1 MSDEKATA
9 ATGATPDPSAT
20 LAEQPAD
27 AQPATGDAASQTDTP
42 EDEQLGP
49 PGVKAYEAEKAARRD
64 AEKKAREIAKEKAA
78 LEKQLRDIADKD
90 LDEQTKK
97 DRRLSELETERT
109 VLLQERQR
117 TMVTME
123 VNRLQPKMGLV
134 DVDAASRLLDWDLI
148 EYGDDGKPNNVED
161 LLRDL
166 LRDKPYMGG
175 QRPIPSGSI
184 GATSG
189 TTGAL
194 PPRLTAEE
202 LEAAK
207 TYNMTPERYAALR
220 SVRTVDDWAAT
231 RRSGETKQ

>member
-1 MSDEKATA
+1 MSDETTTA
-9 ATGATPDPSAT
+9 ATGAMPDPGAMPV
-20 LAEQPAD
+20 EQPVVV
-27 AQPATGDAASQTDTP
+27 QPAMGDSEVAEAP

-49 PGVKAYEAEKAARRD
+49 AGVKAYEAEKTARRE
-64 AEKKAREIAKEKAA
+64 AEKKARELAKDKAA
-78 LEKQLRDIADKD
+78 LERRLQEVADKD

-97 DRRLSELETERT
+97 DRRLAELETERT

-134 DVDAASRLLDWDLI
+134 DVDATSRLLDWGQI
-148 EYGDDGKPNNVED
+148 EYGDDGKPSNIED
-161 LLRDL
+161 LVRDL

-175 QRPIPSGSI
+175 QRPVQSGSI
-184 GATSG
+184 NTSSG

-194 PPRLTAEE
+194 PPRLTADE

-207 TYNMTPERYAALR
+207 SAGLSPERYAALR
-220 SVRTVDDWAAT
+220 SVRTIDEWQAT
-231 RRSGETKQ
+231 RRGGQH

>member
-1 MSDEKATA
+1 MADETTTT

-20 LAEQPAD
+20 LVEQPVVV
-27 AQPATGDAASQTDTP
+27 QPAMGDADIQTGAP

-49 PGVKAYEAEKAARRD
+49 SGVKAYEAEKAARRE
-64 AEKKAREIAKEKAA
+64 AEKKAREFAKDKVV
-78 LEKQLRDIADKD
+78 LERRLQEIADKD

-97 DRRLSELETERT
+97 DRRLAELESERT
-109 VLLQERQR
+109 ALLQERQR

-148 EYGDDGKPNNVED
+148 EYGDDGKPANVED
-161 LLRDL
+161 LVRDL
-166 LRDKPYMGG
+166 LREKPYMGG
-175 QRPIPSGSI
+175 QRPAQSGSI
-184 GATSG
+184 NTSSG

-202 LEAAK
+202 MEAAK
-207 TYNMTPERYAALR
+207 AYNITPERYAALK
-220 SVRTVDDWAAT
+220 SVRTIDDWTMT
-231 RRSGETKQ
+231 RRQPS

>member
-1 MSDEKATA
+1 MVDEKATA

-27 AQPATGDAASQTDTP
+27 AQPATGDAAPQTDTP

-49 PGVKAYEAEKAARRD
+49 AGVKAYEAEKTARRE
-64 AEKKAREIAKEKAA
+64 AEKRAREFAKDKAK
-78 LEKQLRDIADKD
+78 LEQRLQEIADKD

-97 DRRLSELETERT
+97 DRRLSELEAERT

-134 DVDAASRLLDWDLI
+134 DVDAASRLLDWEQI
-148 EYGDDGKPNNVED
+148 EYGDDGKPSNVED
-161 LLRDL
+161 LLRGL
-166 LRDKPYMGG
+166 LKDKPYLGG
-175 QRPIPSGSI
+175 QRPIPSGTI
-184 GATSG
+184 NPAGG

-207 TYNMTPERYAALR
+207 TYGMTPERYAALR
-220 SVRTVDDWAAT
+220 SVRTIDDWAAT
-231 RRSGETKQ
+231 RRSGDAKA